1 MAFARIEIEQ
11 LERDRWVAEVEL
23 GGLIARRRRVTAHDF
38 HQVIAQV
45 IATHD
50 EFAAHPAHPVRP
62 IGEPRPA
69 VAVEA
74 PKPEGPVQDTEPA
87 PAAPVAAARAA
98 RSRKAAR

>member
-74 PKPEGPVQDTEPA
+74 PKPEPVGEQDRLQ
-87 PAAPVAAARAA
+87 RAA
-98 RSRKAAR
+98 DRPAQAVRRRKADN